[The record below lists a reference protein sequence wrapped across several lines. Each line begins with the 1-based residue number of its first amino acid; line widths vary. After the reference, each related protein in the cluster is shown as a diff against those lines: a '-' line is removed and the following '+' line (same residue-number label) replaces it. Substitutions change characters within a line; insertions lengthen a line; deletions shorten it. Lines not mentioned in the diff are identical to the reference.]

1 MIASSLLLVLVD
13 EVNYRVAFCLI
24 QFFLGVGEWD
34 TIAGHAHFQNR
45 TIALLSVYPNG
56 FSTAV
61 T

>member
-13 EVNYRVAFCLI
+13 AVNFRVAFCLI
-24 QFFLGVGEWD
+24 QFFLGVGEWIPLQA
-34 TIAGHAHFQNR
+34 THASINR
-45 TIALLSVYPNG
+45 AIALSSVYPNG

>member
-34 TIAGHAHFQNR
+34 AIAGHARFHK
-45 TIALLSVYPNG
+45 
-56 FSTAV
+56 
-61 T
+61 

>member
-34 TIAGHAHFQNR
+34 TIAHASINR
-45 TIALLSVYPNG
+45 TIALSSVYPNG